1 MKIDWGTYPNH
12 LGHRV
17 EFGCFSCHN
26 FMQHE
31 QSDGCFRCHNRHL
44 VDEAGVAIS
53 DECTLCH
60 SILSLGEENPL
71 QYLLDQEFRSFEEH
85 KNTYFREE
93 YLKNF

>member
-1 MKIDWGTYPNH
+1 MKIEWNTYPNH

-26 FMQHE
+26 FMQHD

-44 VDEAGVAIS
+44 VDDAGTSIS

-60 SILSLGEENPL
+60 SILALGEEDPL
-71 QYLLDQEFRSFEEH
+71 QYLLDDEFRTFEEH